1 MFGSLSDKRHAVIAA
16 VAMIGSATSNIA
28 FCQPIQTVTRQ
39 TSNEWRYADIVD
51 LFAPAP
57 ISLRAR
63 IVNAT
68 RIKDAALPPGMFRF
82 YVEAD
87 VSALIR
93 GPEGIPPHISYVVDV
108 PIDSRGKLPKLKKA
122 DVLIAALP
130 VRDRPGEIQLAARD
144 AQAMWTPALD
154 AQVRSVI
161 SSVLAPGAAPVV
173 TGVGSAFHVAGSI
186 PGEGETQIFLTTANG
201 APVSLSILR
210 RPGESPRWA
219 LALGE
224 IVDEAARPPAKDT
237 LAWYRLACFL
247 PRTLPDAA
255 ITELAAADADVARED
270 YAFVMAQLGVCER
283 ARLPVVR
290 G

>member
-1 MFGSLSDKRHAVIAA
+1 MFGSLSDKHRALIAA
-16 VAMIGSATSNIA
+16 VAMVGSVTPTVA
-28 FCQPIQTVTRQ
+28 FCQQNQTVSPQ
-39 TSNEWRYADIVD
+39 SSGEWRYPDIVD

-63 IVNAT
+63 IVSAT
-68 RIKDAALPPGMFRF
+68 RIKDVALPPGIFRF

-93 GPEGIPPHISYVVDV
+93 GPGGVPPHISYVVDV
-108 PIDSRGKLPKLKKA
+108 PVDSRGKVPRLKKA

-130 VRDRPGEIQLAARD
+130 VPGRPGEIQLAAHD
-144 AQAMWTPALD
+144 AQALWTPALD
-154 AQVRSVI
+154 AQVRSAI
-161 SSVLAPGAAPVV
+161 SSVLAPGAAPII

-186 PGEGETQIFLTTANG
+186 PGEGETQVFLTTANG

-224 IVDEAARPPAKDT
+224 IVDEAAGPPAKNT

-255 ITELAAADADVARED
+255 VTELAAADADVARED
-270 YAFVMAQLGVCER
+270 YAFVIAQLGICER
-283 ARLPVVR
+283 ARVPAVR